1 MSEANK
7 VTRSGA
13 DWNVLTH
20 PWLDVM
26 NCEGRAQVVS
36 PLDALKQAGKIRC
49 VALASPL
56 DRFASYRFLLT
67 LLHWKADVS
76 KGVGSV
82 REALLRGEVL
92 RAVLDGIEAET
103 SRFRLFDYNAPFL
116 QDPTACE
123 PVPSPSSAASLFAE
137 FASGTNVA
145 HFHHGDD
152 SGMRLCVQ
160 CATIGM
166 LRLVPWSQ
174 SGGRGLTPSIHGA
187 PPIMALAFGPN
198 LAVTLGL
205 NLVPLGGKAGIAKW
219 TGHFRPSEKA
229 GPIPYLEAF
238 TWNPRRV
245 HLLLPKE
252 EQVCWACGRQ
262 GVAAVGPIV
271 YLKNEATKKRSDGE
285 AFDWRDPAAFYDT
298 EKPRTTTKSWREEC
312 AMNNAD
318 LSPLADREDAPKSL
332 VVEQNPDH
340 GLWHLSIPCT
350 NPANNK
356 SFDHRELVLPALSP
370 DAVRLVLP
378 LPEAEREGLDGWADP
393 ARTTRIKGA
402 AQFVRMATRTLTP
415 ADWTVLSTA
424 VYQRMHDSPAAFDI
438 LTGLYWGLR
447 GRVTGLPSRGA
458 AWLLLKLMASVPAAA
473 RELSGAAFW
482 NPLRN
487 LRKRQP
493 DERRRDRTVRS
504 PYPVSLPRGHQ
515 LEAAM
520 LRALDRNRRKR
531 APDAVD
537 WAGLCHDLGQLSV

>member
-1 MSEANK
+1 MS
-7 VTRSGA
+7 A
-13 DWNVLTH
+13 DAKART
-20 PWLDVM
+20 
-26 NCEGRAQVVS
+26 CS
-36 PLDALKQAGKIRC
+36 PLEALERARAVRC
-49 VALASPL
+49 IALASPV
-56 DRFASYRFLLT
+56 DRFAAYRFLLT
-67 LLHWKADVS
+67 LLWKADAAN
-76 KGVGSV
+76 GVQQV
-82 REALLRGEVL
+82 REALLKGKVP
-92 RAVLDGIEAET
+92 RAVLDALSAEQP
-103 SRFRLFDYNAPFL
+103 RFLMFDYKAPFL
-116 QDPTACE
+116 QDPTVCR
-123 PVPSPSSAASLFAE
+123 PTPKPSSVAYLFAE
-137 FASGTNVA
+137 FASGSSIA

-152 SGMRLCVQ
+152 GRMRLCVQ
-160 CATIGM
+160 CATLGM

-187 PPIMALAFGPN
+187 PPIMALAVGPN

-219 TGHFRPSEKA
+219 TGHFRPSERA

-262 GVAAVGPIV
+262 GAAAVGPIV

-298 EKPRTTTKSWREEC
+298 MKPRTTAKSWREEC

-318 LSPLADREDAPKSL
+318 LSPLADREAAPKSL
-332 VVEQNPDH
+332 VVVQNPDH

-370 DAVRLVLP
+370 DAVRLLRP

-393 ARTTRIKGA
+393 TRTARIKGA
-402 AQFVRMATRTLTP
+402 AQFVRTATRTLTP
-415 ADWTVLSTA
+415 ADWAVLSTA

-458 AWLLLKLMASVPAAA
+458 AWLILKLMASVPVAA
-473 RELSGAAFW
+473 RELSGAASW
-482 NPLRN
+482 SPLRN

-493 DERRRDRTVRS
+493 DERRRDRNCQV
-504 PYPVSLPRGHQ
+504 PVS
-515 LEAAM
+515 
-520 LRALDRNRRKR
+520 
-531 APDAVD
+531 
-537 WAGLCHDLGQLSV
+537 SVSPARPSA